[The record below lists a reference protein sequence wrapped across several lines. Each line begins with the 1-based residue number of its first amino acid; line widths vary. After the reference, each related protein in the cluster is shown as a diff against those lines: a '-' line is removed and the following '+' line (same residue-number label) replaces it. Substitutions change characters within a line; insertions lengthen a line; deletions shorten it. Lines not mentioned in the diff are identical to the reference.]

1 MCIVFFIFRILFSIL
16 CQLILVSYFL
26 LVSVCLLVYVFL
38 FLYIAWFFF
47 YDFFYLFCFLF
58 VFFFKRKPAY
68 DVRISDCSSD
78 VCSSDLGPAQGAGA
92 QAFAACKACH
102 TLEAGGKSV
111 MGPNLHGLM
120 GRQAGSV
127 AGFNYSPALK
137 ASKIR
142 WTEKTLDEY
151 LAAPT
156 KKVPGTR
163 MVVRVADPARRAAL
177 IASSEGRRVG
187 TGCVS
192 TCRSRWSPSNSK
204 KKTAN
209 KRK

>member
-1 MCIVFFIFRILFSIL
+1 MK
-16 CQLILVSYFL
+16 
-26 LVSVCLLVYVFL
+26 FL
-38 FLYIAWFFF
+38 FALPLAGAILTAAM
-47 YDFFYLFCFLF
+47 LTPSP
-58 VFFFKRKPAY
+58 KAHA
-68 DVRISDCSSD
+68 
-78 VCSSDLGPAQGAGA
+78 GPQDAGA

-142 WTEKTLDEY
+142 WTDKTLDEY

-163 MVVRVADPARRAAL
+163 MVVKVADPARRAAL
-177 IASSEGRRVG
+177 IAYLKAE
-187 TGCVS
+187 T
-192 TCRSRWSPSNSK
+192 K
-204 KKTAN
+204 
-209 KRK
+209 

>member
-1 MCIVFFIFRILFSIL
+1 MK
-16 CQLILVSYFL
+16 
-26 LVSVCLLVYVFL
+26 FL
-38 FLYIAWFFF
+38 FALPFAGVIFTAFMLAPF
-47 YDFFYLFCFLF
+47 
-58 VFFFKRKPAY
+58 PAAY
-68 DVRISDCSSD
+68 A
-78 VCSSDLGPAQGAGA
+78 GPTGAGA

-120 GRQAGSV
+120 GRTAGSV

-142 WTEKTLDEY
+142 WDEKSLDEY

-163 MVVRVADPARRAAL
+163 MVVKVTDPARRAAL
-177 IASSEGRRVG
+177 IAYLKAE
-187 TGCVS
+187 T
-192 TCRSRWSPSNSK
+192 K
-204 KKTAN
+204 
-209 KRK
+209 